1 MKPTSLSS
9 AAALLKSLSVAD
21 LETRL
26 DELSAEE
33 KATRTILRSLKAR
46 DRERAK
52 ASRKN
57 RPIIGDAVPTESP
70 SGSEVPRG

>member
-57 RPIIGDAVPTESP
+57 RSILDGDTPTESP